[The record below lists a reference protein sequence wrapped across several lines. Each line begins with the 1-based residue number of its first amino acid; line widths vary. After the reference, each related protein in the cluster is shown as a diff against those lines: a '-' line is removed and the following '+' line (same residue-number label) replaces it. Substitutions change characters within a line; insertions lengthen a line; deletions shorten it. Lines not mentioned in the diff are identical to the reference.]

1 MLKLSSICALLLSL
15 INPVVAWSMPTDSS
29 TEVVERFQATLIT
42 MMKDAQKLGY
52 EGRYKLIKPA
62 LEESHDLPY
71 IAKVVAGRF
80 GDQLTVEQKKQ
91 FVDTFSELSIA
102 TYAAQ
107 FDGYS
112 GEVFKT
118 TGERK
123 MDNGS
128 VLVQSVFSEPAGNKY
143 SFDYVLS
150 QKEGRWR
157 IVNVI
162 VDGVSDLAVKRSE
175 YAGVLRTEGGD
186 ALIAKL
192 KDKIAHYSKEG
203 KK

>member
-1 MLKLSSICALLLSL
+1 M
-15 INPVVAWSMPTDSS
+15 
-29 TEVVERFQATLIT
+29 VVEGFQAVLISV
-42 MMKDAQKLGY
+42 MKDAQKLGY
-52 EGRYKLIKPA
+52 EGRYKRLKPA
-62 LEESHDLPY
+62 IEESHDLPQ
-71 IAKVVAGRF
+71 IAKTVSARF
-80 GDQLTVEQKKQ
+80 SDQLSDEQKKQ

-118 TGERK
+118 ISQRK
-123 MDNGS
+123 LDNGS
-128 VLVQSVFSEPAGNKY
+128 MLVQSTLTPPGSDKV

-150 QKEGRWR
+150 QKDGHWR
-157 IVNVI
+157 IVNIV

-175 YAGVLRTEGGD
+175 YAGIMRTEGAD

-192 KDKIAHYSKEG
+192 KDKIAHSDKG
-203 KK
+203 TKK